1 MSKKRFKKLLLS
13 KGAKR
18 DVADLITWFVGI
30 HVGKLSY
37 GEAWKVLNA
46 YDDISN
52 WINNV
57 CIINGTLTVA

>member
-18 DVADLITWFVGI
+18 DIADLITWFVGV
-30 HVGKLSY
+30 HAGKLSY
-37 GEAWKVLNA
+37 SEIWKSLSV